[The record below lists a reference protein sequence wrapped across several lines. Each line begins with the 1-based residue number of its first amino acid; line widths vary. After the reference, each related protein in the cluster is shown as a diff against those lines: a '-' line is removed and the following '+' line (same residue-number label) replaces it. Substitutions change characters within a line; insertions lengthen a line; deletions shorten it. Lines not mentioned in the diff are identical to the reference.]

1 VQHVLIGMNIYMAM
15 AVDIPH
21 WALEAINKI
30 RKGFLWKGRRE
41 VRGHCLVAWRKVC
54 RPLKLGGLG
63 IPNLQELCWA
73 LRMRWLWLQKI
84 ETGRSWSG
92 LSIQVPAKARA
103 IFSRVLIS
111 VVGDGANTMFW
122 TGKWL
127 HGERISDLAPRQF
140 GIIPK
145 RIVSKRTV
153 QEALANRRWTSDI
166 NGALTVGAITDYLHL
181 WEILSGFELQPG
193 REDKHIFSIAPD
205 GRYSAK
211 SAYKGLFLGSSL
223 FGHYRRVWKSWAPS
237 KCRFFI
243 WLIAQNRCWTAD
255 RLAKRF
261 KSPKQMSSM

>member
-1 VQHVLIGMNIYMAM
+1 MEQTPC
-15 AVDIPH
+15 D
-21 WALEAINKI
+21 
-30 RKGFLWKGRRE
+30 
-41 VRGHCLVAWRKVC
+41 
-54 RPLKLGGLG
+54 
-63 IPNLQELCWA
+63 
-73 LRMRWLWLQKI
+73 
-84 ETGRSWSG
+84 
-92 LSIQVPAKARA
+92 
-103 IFSRVLIS
+103 
-111 VVGDGANTMFW
+111 
-122 TGKWL
+122 
-127 HGERISDLAPRQF
+127 GERISDLAPRLF

-255 RLAKRF
+255 RLAKRGLNHPSKCPLCDQESETLNHLLVSCIF
-261 KSPKQMSSM
+261 TRVFWYKVLRKLSMHSLAPKPDARIQILFGMVGRSL